1 MVTKISGSDSLAAQV
16 FSLATMAIMISSSYL
31 LYMQDVEETD
41 YDMRVPVWARNQQPF
56 DTTQSYSF
64 VLQQGPYERMGS
76 ADSWEA
82 LEHVMIP
89 YNLPETEG
97 GAAVDPQCVLNF
109 DPDKCPH
116 ISLAYWR
123 PEVPSGMRVPII
135 AEIGPYFGEES
146 AGTPDITTPGSWLGV
161 GILQN
166 LFPKGFAFAKVSVS
180 GTGLSYHCM
189 DLMGFSEQEG
199 INAAV
204 EWLGTQDWSNGNVG
218 LIGKSYDGS
227 TPWQAAM
234 YGNEY
239 LKTIVP
245 ISGLIGVRELMWK
258 NGSSEAR
265 APFMHNVVYGSYGFS
280 SEKEDENLQNA
291 CQDYLLGPIHA
302 TNGYVFAGN
311 EFVESYWSERYF
323 LDRVLNNYRGSIYIV
338 QGFHDW
344 NVDPHMAV
352 PTINT
357 LLDHGIEAKVL
368 MGQWDHDYPD
378 RPDYQKDR
386 SDPGRG
392 SEAYP
397 EMVRF
402 DWMQDL
408 LEWFTY
414 YLQEKGPK
422 PSLYLEIQNNRGEW
436 RVEERY
442 PATDSKAVEF
452 DLGGNLTLIEE
463 GGFGTTV
470 YPGMEA
476 VDDWIVFETG
486 AFDYD
491 FRFGGLPQLHLQV
504 TPQGSGGSLYAYM
517 EDCSADNE
525 CIHVG
530 HAIMDLR
537 YHEGGTDYQTI
548 IPGVEITAK
557 MEFFAMDILIP
568 EGHYIRLS
576 LRDIGEDY
584 LPSSTEAAVDIEL
597 GEDSVLRLHEINVGN
612 KIFFEPPVCM
622 HEDCLEE

>member
-1 MVTKISGSDSLAAQV
+1 MVNQISRTDSLATQV
-16 FSLATMAIMISSSYL
+16 FSLVTVAVMISSSYL
-31 LYMQDVEETD
+31 LYMQDVEEMD

-64 VLQQGPYERMGS
+64 VLQQGPYERMGA

-123 PEVPSGMRVPII
+123 PEVPNGMKVPVI

-166 LFPKGFAFAKVSVS
+166 LLPHGFAFAQVSVS
-180 GTGLSYHCM
+180 GTGLSNHCM

-486 AFDYD
+486 TFDYD

-517 EDCSADNE
+517 EDCSTDNE

>member
-1 MVTKISGSDSLAAQV
+1 MKENTVSSQLFSMLTITIMISGS
-16 FSLATMAIMISSSYL
+16 YL
-31 LYMQDVEETD
+31 IIFHKSEELD
-41 YDMRVPVWARNQQPF
+41 YNTRVPVWARNQLDY
-56 DTTQSYSF
+56 DTEQAYSF
-64 VLQQGPYERMGS
+64 VLQQGNYEMMGAS
-76 ADSWEA
+76 DSWEA
-82 LEHVMIP
+82 LEHVMIS
-89 YNLPETEG
+89 YDLPLGEG
-97 GAAVDPQCVLNF
+97 GAAVTCSIGLDCPQ
-109 DPDKCPH
+109 

-123 PEVPSGMRVPII
+123 PNVPSGMKVPVIV
-135 AEIGPYFGEES
+135 EIGPYFGEES
-146 AGTPDITTPGSWLGV
+146 AGTPDITTPGSWLGM

-166 LFPKGFAFAKVSVS
+166 LLPHGFAFAQVSVS
-180 GTGLSYHCM
+180 GTGMSNHCM
-189 DLMGFSEQEG
+189 DLMGFAEQEG

-204 EWLGTQDWSNGNVG
+204 EWLGTQEWSNGNVG
-218 LIGKSYDGS
+218 MIGKSYDGS

-234 YGNEY
+234 YGDKY

-323 LDRVLNNYRGSIYIV
+323 LDRVLENYGGSVYIV

-352 PTINT
+352 PTVNT

-378 RPDYQKDR
+378 RPDYQKER

-397 EMVRF
+397 QMVRF

-414 YLQEKGPK
+414 YLQESGPK

-442 PATDSKAVEF
+442 PAKDSEKIEMI
-452 DLGGNLTLIEE
+452 LGSGNLTHREETGTLI
-463 GGFGTTV
+463 
-470 YPGMEA
+470 YPGMELS
-476 VDDWIVFETG
+476 DDWVVFETE
-486 AFDYD
+486 AYNQS
-491 FRFGGLPQLHLQV
+491 FRFGGLPQLHIDV
-504 TPQGSGGSLYAYM
+504 TPQGSGGSLYALM
-517 EDCSADNE
+517 EDCSEDE
-525 CIHVG
+525 CIHIG

-537 YHEGGTDYQTI
+537 YYAGGNEYHVITPGITI
-548 IPGVEITAK
+548 NAK
-557 MEFFAMDILIP
+557 MEFFAMDVLIP
-568 EGHYIRLS
+568 EGHHIRLS
-576 LRDIGEDY
+576 LRDTGEDY
-584 LPSSTEAAVDIEL
+584 LPPSTAAPVQIEIN
-597 GEDSVLRLHEINVGN
+597 DNSILRLHEINVNN
-612 KIFFEPPVCM
+612 KIFFEPPVCK
-622 HEDCLEE
+622 HPDCLEE